1 MSTLLLC
8 ATTTGYQTQ
17 AFAEAARRLGH
28 QVVLATDRCHVMENP
43 WGDDAVAWRTLDLR
57 PEAGL
62 SSGIDGVVALGDQ
75 AALRAAALAETTLGL
90 RFHPLAAVRAAIDKQ
105 LTRQCFEAA
114 GLPVPKYQLA
124 DLGAPGF
131 PCVLKPLNRS
141 ASQGVIRAD
150 TPQEFDAALARIR
163 RLIGAEP
170 VLAEEFI
177 AGQEFALE
185 GVMARGQLHVVAMF
199 DKPDPLDGP
208 FFEETIYLT
217 CPPDNAIIEATERA
231 AVALGLSDG
240 AIHAEMRVN
249 AQGVWMLE
257 VAPRPIGGLCARVIP
272 LLAEQLIEHAL
283 TGRPAAF
290 HADAAGVMMI
300 PVPRAGLYRSVEG
313 VDDARAVP
321 GIEDVVITATPGQH
335 FQRWPEGNSYPG
347 FIFARGG
354 DPESALRRAHA
365 CLKFEFATVLP
376 ALPAAG

>member
-43 WGDDAVAWRTLDLR
+43 WGDGAVAWRALDFE

-62 SSGIDGVVALGDQ
+62 PPGIDGVVALGDQ
-75 AALRAAALAETTLGL
+75 AALRAAALGL
-90 RFHPLAAVRAAIDKQ
+90 RFHPPEAVRAAIDKQ
-105 LTRQCFEAA
+105 LTRRRFEAA
-114 GLPVPKYQLA
+114 GLRVPQYQLA
-124 DLGAPGF
+124 ELGAPGF

-163 RLIGAEP
+163 RLVWPEP
-170 VLAEEFI
+170 VLAEQFI
-177 AGQEFALE
+177 SGHEFALE
-185 GVMARGQLHVVAMF
+185 GVMTHGQLHVVALF

-208 FFEETIYLT
+208 YFEESIYLT
-217 CPPDNAIIEATERA
+217 CPPDNAMIEAAEQA
-231 AVALGLSDG
+231 AAALGLTDG
-240 AIHAEMRVN
+240 PIHAEMRVN

-272 LLAEQLIEHAL
+272 YLAEQLIEHAL
-283 TGRPAAF
+283 TGRPPAF
-290 HADAAGVMMI
+290 YADPAGVMMI
-300 PVPRAGLYRSVEG
+300 PVTREGLYRSVEG
-313 VDDARAVP
+313 VENARAVP

-335 FQRWPEGNSYPG
+335 FKPWPEGNSYPG

-354 DPESALRRAHA
+354 DPDSALRRAYA
-365 CLKFEFATVLP
+365 CLNFQLATVLP
-376 ALPAAG
+376 ALNAR

>member
-43 WGDDAVAWRTLDLR
+43 WGDGAVAWRALDFE

-62 SSGIDGVVALGDQ
+62 PPGIDGVVALGDQ
-75 AALRAAALAETTLGL
+75 AALRAAALGL
-90 RFHPLAAVRAAIDKQ
+90 RFHPLEAVRAAIDKQ
-105 LTRQCFEAA
+105 LTRQRFEAA
-114 GLPVPKYQLA
+114 GLRVPQYQLA
-124 DLGAPGF
+124 ELGAPGF

-163 RLIGAEP
+163 RLVGPEP
-170 VLAEEFI
+170 VLAEQFI
-177 AGQEFALE
+177 SGHEFALE
-185 GVMARGQLHVVAMF
+185 GVMTHGQLHVVALF

-208 FFEETIYLT
+208 YFEESIYLT
-217 CPPDNAIIEATERA
+217 CPPDNAMIEAAEQA
-231 AVALGLSDG
+231 AAALGLTDG

-272 LLAEQLIEHAL
+272 YLAEQLIEHAL
-283 TGRPAAF
+283 TGRPPAF
-290 HADAAGVMMI
+290 YADPAGVMMI
-300 PVPRAGLYRSVEG
+300 PVTREGLYRSVEG
-313 VDDARAVP
+313 VENARAVP

-335 FQRWPEGNSYPG
+335 FKPWPEGNSYPG

-354 DPESALRRAHA
+354 DPDSALRRAYA
-365 CLKFEFATVLP
+365 CLNFQLATVLP
-376 ALPAAG
+376 ALNAR